1 MNRLSISL
9 TVLFLALTFSPGQTV
24 SAQTT
29 LLPEDNSGAV
39 LCQPGIYPE
48 PPGDC
53 APLGPSETLTRL
65 SQQMGMAYPLR
76 PLPAS
81 RPSPELNAL
90 PYRYYKVNAATGTG
104 FYPSLEAAI
113 ARQGASRILPSGR
126 ILYVV
131 YTSRIDTERQG
142 TYFLLPSGNYMPG
155 DGSTAQ
161 VASSFQGLE
170 FHAAPRNAFGWVI
183 TPSGA
188 PVYAQP
194 NRLAQINPPLRVL
207 ARFAVTQVYSRQ
219 NIEGVDWAL
228 IGPDEWVEDRLLGI
242 VTPTPAPPEGV
253 TNGRWIDVNL
263 AEQTLAVYEDSRMVF
278 ATLVTTGIE
287 PFYTRPGLF
296 PIYKKLE
303 VENMQGS
310 FEADRSDFYY
320 LENVPWTMYFDKAR
334 ALHGAYWG
342 TLFGYSASHGC
353 VNLSVGDSKWLFLWA
368 EEGDWVWVHD
378 PSGKTPT
385 DPSFYGDGGA

>member
-1 MNRLSISL
+1 MKQMLKYLPVIFL
-9 TVLFLALTFSPGQTV
+9 MLFLVPV
-24 SAQTT
+24 WSASAENN
-29 LLPEDNSGAV
+29 LPPEENSGAV
-39 LCQPGIYPE
+39 LCQPGVYLQPT
-48 PPGDC
+48 GDC
-53 APLGPSETLTRL
+53 VPLGPSQTLTRL
-65 SQQMGMAYPLR
+65 AQIGLEYPAR
-76 PLPAS
+76 PFLAFKPD
-81 RPSPELNAL
+81 PELNAL
-90 PYRYYKVNAATGTG
+90 PYQYYRVDSSTGTS
-104 FYPSLEAAI
+104 FYPSLESAI
-113 ARQGASRILPSGR
+113 ARQGASRILPAGR
-126 ILYVV
+126 LLYVV
-131 YTSRIDTERQG
+131 YASRIDTDRNG

-170 FHAAPRNAFGWVI
+170 FYDTPRNAFGWVI
-183 TPSGA
+183 HPSGA

-194 NRLAQINPPLRVL
+194 SRIQLPLRTL
-207 ARFAVTQVYSRQ
+207 ARFDVAQIYSRQ
-219 NIEGVDWAL
+219 NIEGVEWAL

-242 VTPTPAPPEGV
+242 VTPSPIPPEGV

-263 AEQTLAVYEDSRMVF
+263 AEQTLAVYEDSRIVF
-278 ATLVTTGIE
+278 ATLVTTGVE

-303 VENMQGS
+303 IETMQGA

-342 TLFGYSASHGC
+342 TLFGYPASHGC

-378 PSGKTPT
+378 PSGQTPT
-385 DPSFYGDGGA
+385 DPAYYGDGGA

>member
-1 MNRLSISL
+1 MKQISKLL
-9 TVLFLALTFSPGQTV
+9 TVLFLMLSLSPAWPA
-24 SAQTT
+24 SAENS
-29 LLPEDNSGAV
+29 LLLEDNSGAV
-39 LCQPGIYPE
+39 LCQPGVYLQS
-48 PPGDC
+48 PGDC
-53 APLGPSETLTRL
+53 IPLGPSETLTRL
-65 SQQMGMAYPLR
+65 AQMGIEYPQR

-81 RPSPELNAL
+81 KPSPDLNAL
-90 PYRYYKVNAATGTG
+90 PYQYYKVDASTGTA

-126 ILYVV
+126 LLYVV
-131 YTSRIDTERQG
+131 YAARIDTDRQG

-170 FHAAPRNAFGWVI
+170 FHATPRNAFGWI
-183 TPSGA
+183 INPSGG

-194 NRLAQINPPLRVL
+194 NRTQPVLRTL
-207 ARFAVTQVYSRQ
+207 ARFDVVQVYSRQ
-219 NIEGVDWAL
+219 TIEGVEWAL
-228 IGPDEWVEDRLLGI
+228 IGPDEWVEKRLLGV
-242 VTPTPAPPEGV
+242 VTPNPSPPEGV

-263 AEQTLAVYEDSRMVF
+263 AEQTLAVYDQSRLVF

-303 VENMQGS
+303 TENMQGA

-342 TLFGYSASHGC
+342 TLFGYAASHGC

-368 EEGDWVWVHD
+368 KEGDWVWVHD
-378 PSGKTPT
+378 PSGQTPT
-385 DPSFYGDGGA
+385 DPSYYGDGGA

>member
-1 MNRLSISL
+1 MKQISKLL
-9 TVLFLALTFSPGQTV
+9 TVLFLMLSLIPAWPA
-24 SAQTT
+24 SAENS
-29 LLPEDNSGAV
+29 LLPENNSGAV
-39 LCQPGIYPE
+39 LCQPGVYFQS
-48 PPGDC
+48 PGDC
-53 APLGPSETLTRL
+53 VPLGPSEALTRL
-65 SQQMGMAYPLR
+65 AQVGMEYPPR
-76 PLPAS
+76 PLPAYK
-81 RPSPELNAL
+81 PDPELNAL
-90 PYRYYKVNAATGTG
+90 PYRYYKVDSATGTA
-104 FYPSLEAAI
+104 FYPSLESAI
-113 ARQGASRILPSGR
+113 ARQGASRLLPSGR
-126 ILYVV
+126 LLYVV
-131 YTSRIDTERQG
+131 YASRIDTDRQG
-142 TYFLLPSGNYMPG
+142 TYFLLPSGSYMPG

-170 FHAAPRNAFGWVI
+170 FHVTPRNAFGWVI
-183 TPSGA
+183 HPSGA

-194 NRLAQINPPLRVL
+194 NRIQPALRTL
-207 ARFAVTQVYSRQ
+207 ARFDVVQVYSRQ

-228 IGPDEWVEDRLLGI
+228 IGPDEWVEDRLVGI
-242 VTPTPAPPEGV
+242 VTPKPIQPTGV

-263 AEQTLAVYEDSRMVF
+263 AEQTLAVYEESRLVF
-278 ATLVTTGIE
+278 ATLVTTGVE

-303 VENMQGS
+303 IETMQGA

-342 TLFGYSASHGC
+342 TLFGYEASHGC

-368 EEGDWVWVHD
+368 KEGDWVWVHD

-385 DPSFYGDGGA
+385 DPSYYGDGGA

>member
-1 MNRLSISL
+1 MRQLSKL
-9 TVLFLALTFSPGQTV
+9 VTVLFLMLSLSPAWPA
-24 SAQTT
+24 SAENR

-39 LCQPGIYPE
+39 LCQPGVYLQS
-48 PPGDC
+48 PGDC
-53 APLGPSETLTRL
+53 IPLGPSETLTRL
-65 SQQMGMAYPLR
+65 AQMGMEYPLR

-81 RPSPELNAL
+81 KPGPDLNAL
-90 PYRYYKVNAATGTG
+90 PYQYYKVDASTGTG

-126 ILYVV
+126 LLYVV
-131 YTSRIDTERQG
+131 YATRIDTDRQG

-170 FHAAPRNAFGWVI
+170 FHATPRNAFGWVI
-183 TPSGA
+183 NPSGG

-194 NRLAQINPPLRVL
+194 NRTQPVLRTL
-207 ARFAVTQVYSRQ
+207 GRFDVVQVYSRQ
-219 NIEGVDWAL
+219 TIEGVEWAL
-228 IGPDEWVEDRLLGI
+228 IGPDEWVEERLLGV
-242 VTPTPAPPEGV
+242 VTPNPVPPEGV

-263 AEQTLAVYEDSRMVF
+263 AEQTLAVYDKSRLVF

-303 VENMQGS
+303 TENMQGA

-342 TLFGYSASHGC
+342 TLFGYAASHGC

-378 PSGKTPT
+378 PSGQTPT
-385 DPSFYGDGGA
+385 DPSYYGDGGA

>member
-1 MNRLSISL
+1 MKRISKLLTVLLLMLSISP
-9 TVLFLALTFSPGQTV
+9 TRHAFAE
-24 SAQTT
+24 TT
-29 LLPEDNSGAV
+29 LAPEDNSGAV
-39 LCQPGIYPE
+39 LCLPGVYLE
-48 PPGDC
+48 SPGDC
-53 APLGPSETLTRL
+53 APLGPSETITRL
-65 SQQMGMAYPLR
+65 AQIGMDYPLR

-81 RPSPELNAL
+81 KPSPELNAL
-90 PYRYYKVNAATGTG
+90 PYQYYKVDASTGTG

-113 ARQGASRILPSGR
+113 AKQGASRILPSGR
-126 ILYVV
+126 LLYVV
-131 YTSRIDTERQG
+131 YTSRINTDRQG

-170 FHAAPRNAFGWVI
+170 FHGAPRHAFGWVI
-183 TPSGA
+183 SPAGA
-188 PVYAQP
+188 PVHERPSQLAP
-194 NRLAQINPPLRVL
+194 NTPPLRTL
-207 ARFAVTQVYSRQ
+207 ARFDMVQIYSRQ
-219 NIEGVDWAL
+219 NIEGVEWAL
-228 IGPDEWVEDRLLGI
+228 VGPDEWIEERLLGI
-242 VTPTPAPPEGV
+242 VTPNPIPPEGV

-263 AEQTLAVYEDSRMVF
+263 AEQTLTVYDDSQMVF

-303 VENMQGS
+303 TENMQGA
-310 FEADRSDFYY
+310 FETDRSDFYY

-342 TLFGYSASHGC
+342 TLFGYAASHGC

-385 DPSFYGDGGA
+385 DPAFYGDGGA

>member
-1 MNRLSISL
+1 MRQISKLL
-9 TVLFLALTFSPGQTV
+9 TVLFLMLSLSPAGPA
-24 SAQTT
+24 SAENSP
-29 LLPEDNSGAV
+29 LPEDNSGAV
-39 LCQPGIYPE
+39 LCQPGVYLQS
-48 PPGDC
+48 PGDC
-53 APLGPSETLTRL
+53 IPLGPSETLTRL
-65 SQQMGMAYPLR
+65 AQMGIEYPLR
-76 PLPAS
+76 PLPTS
-81 RPSPELNAL
+81 KPGPDLNAL
-90 PYRYYKVNAATGTG
+90 PYRYYKVDASTGTG

-113 ARQGASRILPSGR
+113 ARQGANRLLPSGR
-126 ILYVV
+126 LLYVV
-131 YTSRIDTERQG
+131 YASRIDTDRQG

-170 FHAAPRNAFGWVI
+170 FHATPRNAFGWVI
-183 TPSGA
+183 NPSGG

-194 NRLAQINPPLRVL
+194 NRIQPALRTL
-207 ARFAVTQVYSRQ
+207 ARFDLVQVYSRQ
-219 NIEGVDWAL
+219 NIEGVEWAL
-228 IGPDEWVEDRLLGI
+228 VGPDEWVEERLLGI
-242 VTPTPAPPEGV
+242 VTPNPIPPEGV
-253 TNGRWIDVNL
+253 TTGRWIDVNL
-263 AEQTLAVYEDSRMVF
+263 AEQTLAVYDESRLVF

-303 VENMQGS
+303 IETMQGA

-342 TLFGYSASHGC
+342 TLFGYAASHGC

-378 PSGKTPT
+378 PSGQTPT
-385 DPSFYGDGGA
+385 DPAYYGDGGA

>member
-1 MNRLSISL
+1 MKRICKFL
-9 TVLFLALTFSPGQTV
+9 TVLLLMLSLTPARPVLAESTPI
-24 SAQTT
+24 
-29 LLPEDNSGAV
+29 PEDNSGAV
-39 LCQPGIYPE
+39 LCQPGIYLE
-48 PPGDC
+48 TPGDC
-53 APLGPSETLTRL
+53 APLGPSETITRL
-65 SQQMGMAYPLR
+65 AQIGMEYPLR
-76 PLPAS
+76 SLPAS
-81 RPSPELNAL
+81 RPSPELNSL
-90 PYRYYKVNAATGTG
+90 PYQYYKVDASTGTK

-113 ARQGASRILPSGR
+113 AKQGPSRILPPGR
-126 ILYVV
+126 LLYVV
-131 YTSRIDTERQG
+131 YNSRIDTERQG

-170 FHAAPRNAFGWVI
+170 FHDTPRHAFGWVI
-183 TPSGA
+183 SPSGA
-188 PVYAQP
+188 PVHEQP
-194 NRLAQINPPLRVL
+194 NHLAHINPPLRTL
-207 ARFAVTQVYSRQ
+207 SRFDVVQVYSRQ
-219 NIEGVDWAL
+219 NIEGVEWAL
-228 IGPDEWVEDRLLGI
+228 IGPDEWVEERLLGI
-242 VTPTPAPPEGV
+242 VTPTRLPPEGV

-263 AEQTLAVYEDSRMVF
+263 AEQTLAVYDNYRMVF
-278 ATLVTTGIE
+278 ATLVTTGVK

-303 VENMQGS
+303 IETMQGA

-353 VNLSVGDSKWLFLWA
+353 VNLSVADSKWLFLWA
-368 EEGDWVWVHD
+368 KEGDWVWVHD

>member
-1 MNRLSISL
+1 MRQISKLL
-9 TVLFLALTFSPGQTV
+9 TVLFLMLSLSPAGPA
-24 SAQTT
+24 SAENS

-39 LCQPGIYPE
+39 LCQPGVYLQS
-48 PPGDC
+48 PGDC
-53 APLGPSETLTRL
+53 IPLGPSETLTRL
-65 SQQMGMAYPLR
+65 AQMGMEYPLR
-76 PLPAS
+76 PLPTS
-81 RPSPELNAL
+81 KPGPDLNAL
-90 PYRYYKVNAATGTG
+90 PYRYYKVDASTGTG

-113 ARQGASRILPSGR
+113 ARQGANRLLPSGR
-126 ILYVV
+126 LLYVV
-131 YTSRIDTERQG
+131 YATRIDTDRQG

-170 FHAAPRNAFGWVI
+170 FHATPRNAFGWVI
-183 TPSGA
+183 NPSGA

-194 NRLAQINPPLRVL
+194 NRIQPALRTL
-207 ARFAVTQVYSRQ
+207 ARFDLVQVYSRQ
-219 NIEGVDWAL
+219 NIEGVEWAL
-228 IGPDEWVEDRLLGI
+228 VGPDEWVEERLLGI
-242 VTPTPAPPEGV
+242 VTPNPTPPEGV

-263 AEQTLAVYEDSRMVF
+263 AEQTLAVYDESRLVF

-303 VENMQGS
+303 IETMQGA

-342 TLFGYSASHGC
+342 TLFGYAASHGC

-378 PSGKTPT
+378 PSGQTPT
-385 DPSFYGDGGA
+385 DPAYYGDGGA

>member
-1 MNRLSISL
+1 MLSLSPAWPASAENR
-9 TVLFLALTFSPGQTV
+9 
-24 SAQTT
+24 

-39 LCQPGIYPE
+39 LCQPGVYLQS
-48 PPGDC
+48 PGDC
-53 APLGPSETLTRL
+53 IPLGPSETLTRL
-65 SQQMGMAYPLR
+65 AQMGMEYPQR

-81 RPSPELNAL
+81 KPGPDLNAL
-90 PYRYYKVNAATGTG
+90 PYRYYKVDASTGTG

-126 ILYVV
+126 LLYVV
-131 YTSRIDTERQG
+131 YAARIDTDRQG

-170 FHAAPRNAFGWVI
+170 FHATPRNAFGWVI
-183 TPSGA
+183 NPSGA

-194 NRLAQINPPLRVL
+194 NRTQPVLRAL
-207 ARFAVTQVYSRQ
+207 ARFDVAQVYSRQ
-219 NIEGVDWAL
+219 TIEGVEWAL
-228 IGPDEWVEDRLLGI
+228 IGPDEWVEEHLLGI
-242 VTPTPAPPEGV
+242 VTPNPTPPEGV

-263 AEQTLAVYEDSRMVF
+263 AEQTLAVYDESRLVF

-287 PFYTRPGLF
+287 PFFTRPGLF

-303 VENMQGS
+303 TENMQGA

-342 TLFGYSASHGC
+342 TLFGYAASHGC

-378 PSGKTPT
+378 PSGQTPT
-385 DPSFYGDGGA
+385 DPSYYGDGGA

>member
-1 MNRLSISL
+1 MKRRFLLVS
-9 TVLFLALTFSPGQTV
+9 VLLLLFSYIPPRWV
-24 SAQTT
+24 AAESV
-29 LLPEDNSGAV
+29 LLPETNSGAV
-39 LCQPGIYPE
+39 LCAPGVYPE
-48 PPGDC
+48 SFGDC
-53 APLGPSETLTRL
+53 VPLGPSVTLTR
-65 SQQMGMAYPLR
+65 MAQLGLEYPPR
-76 PLPAS
+76 SLPALKPD
-81 RPSPELNAL
+81 PSLNVL
-90 PYRYYKVNAATGTG
+90 PYRYYKVDNTTGTG

-113 ARQGASRILPSGR
+113 ERRGATRILPPGR
-126 ILYVV
+126 LLYVV

-170 FHAAPRNAFGWVI
+170 FQATPRNAFGWVI
-183 TPSGA
+183 HPSGA

-194 NRLAQINPPLRVL
+194 GRFRPALRTL
-207 ARFAVTQVYSRQ
+207 ARFDVVQVYSRQ
-219 NIEGVDWAL
+219 NIEGVEWVL
-228 IGPDEWVEDRLLGI
+228 IGPDEWVEDRLIGVVQPKAI
-242 VTPTPAPPEGV
+242 PPQGV
-253 TNGRWIDVNL
+253 TNDRWIEVNL
-263 AEQTLAVYEDSRMVF
+263 AEQTLAVYDAKRLVF
-278 ATLVTTGIE
+278 ATLVTTGVE

-303 VENMQGS
+303 TENMQGA

-342 TLFGYSASHGC
+342 TMFGYPASHGC
-353 VNLSVGDSKWLFLWA
+353 VNLSVGDAKWLFLWA
-368 EEGDWVWVHD
+368 KEGDWVWVHD
-378 PSGKTPT
+378 PSGQTPT

>member
-1 MNRLSISL
+1 MNRISKLL
-9 TVLFLALTFSPGQTV
+9 TVLFLILSLTPAWPAFAETSLP
-24 SAQTT
+24 
-29 LLPEDNSGAV
+29 PEDNSGAV
-39 LCQPGIYPE
+39 LCQPGVYLQS
-48 PPGDC
+48 PGDC

-65 SQQMGMAYPLR
+65 AQMGLEYPPR
-76 PLPAS
+76 PLPVSKPDA
-81 RPSPELNAL
+81 ELNAL
-90 PYRYYKVNAATGTG
+90 PYRYYKLDASTGTG

-113 ARQGASRILPSGR
+113 ARQGASRIIPSGR
-126 ILYVV
+126 LLYVV
-131 YTSRIDTERQG
+131 YNSRIDTDKNG

-170 FHAAPRNAFGWVI
+170 FHATPRNAFGWVI
-183 TPSGA
+183 NPSGA

-194 NRLAQINPPLRVL
+194 NRAQPALRML
-207 ARFAVTQVYSRQ
+207 ARFDVMQVYSRQ
-219 NIEGVDWAL
+219 NIEGMEWAL
-228 IGPDEWVEDRLLGI
+228 VGPDEWVEDRLLGI
-242 VTPTPAPPEGV
+242 VTPNPIPPQGV
-253 TNGRWIDVNL
+253 TNGRWIEVNL
-263 AEQTLAVYEDSRMVF
+263 AEQTLAVYDGSRMAF
-278 ATLVTTGIE
+278 ATLVTTGIK

-303 VENMQGS
+303 IETMQGA

-342 TLFGYSASHGC
+342 TLFGYEASHGC

-385 DPSFYGDGGA
+385 DPAYYGDGGA

>member
-1 MNRLSISL
+1 MKQISKLL
-9 TVLFLALTFSPGQTV
+9 TVLFLMLSLSPAWPA
-24 SAQTT
+24 SAENS

-39 LCQPGIYPE
+39 LCQPGVYLQS
-48 PPGDC
+48 PGDC
-53 APLGPSETLTRL
+53 IPLGPSETLTRL
-65 SQQMGMAYPLR
+65 AQMGMEYPQR

-81 RPSPELNAL
+81 KPGPDLNAL
-90 PYRYYKVNAATGTG
+90 PYQYYKVDASTGTG

-113 ARQGASRILPSGR
+113 ARQGANRILPSGR
-126 ILYVV
+126 LLYVV
-131 YTSRIDTERQG
+131 YATRIDTDRQG

-170 FHAAPRNAFGWVI
+170 FHATPRNAFGWVI
-183 TPSGA
+183 NPSGG

-194 NRLAQINPPLRVL
+194 NRTQPVLRTL
-207 ARFAVTQVYSRQ
+207 GRFDVVQVYSRQ
-219 NIEGVDWAL
+219 TIEGVEWAL
-228 IGPDEWVEDRLLGI
+228 IGPDEWVEERLLGV
-242 VTPTPAPPEGV
+242 VTPNPIPPEGV

-263 AEQTLAVYEDSRMVF
+263 AEQTLAVYDESRLVF

-303 VENMQGS
+303 TENMQGA

-342 TLFGYSASHGC
+342 TLFGYAASHGC

-378 PSGKTPT
+378 PSGQTPT
-385 DPSFYGDGGA
+385 DPSYYGDGGA